1 MGRVVIALAISVI
14 LASPALA
21 ADYHEAPALTALE
34 QQGKLPP
41 VEQRLPERPQVIQ
54 PVASTG
60 RYGGVLRTALRGDGD
75 QNAILRM
82 VGPQGLTRWAPDYE
96 SVVPNVAES

>member
-21 ADYHEAPALTALE
+21 ADYHEAPALAALA
-34 QQGKLPP
+34 QQGQLPP
-41 VEQRLPERPQVIQ
+41 VVQRLPEQPQVVNPI
-54 PVASTG
+54 ASMG